1 MEMGN
6 TEESLLRNIKLILL
20 VFLSAASYC
29 NCVVET
35 EAVSVELYYESLCP
49 YSANF
54 IVNYLDK
61 LFTNGLIDIVDLR
74 LIPYGNA
81 RIGPNDTISCQ
92 HGPYECVLNTIE
104 ACAINASP
112 NLEQHFPFI
121 NCIEKFVLA
130 HEPTAWDACYENTG
144 LNMKLVGDCYES
156 GYGKKLEL
164 QYAAETNS
172 LQPPHRYVPWVLVN
186 GQPLYED
193 YENVEEYICKAYE
206 GTLPNA
212 CESLLKLK
220 PVNDNGKGDDN
231 RFTLKDTDTLV
242 SSI

>member
-1 MEMGN
+1 MGN
-6 TEESLLRNIKLILL
+6 AKEFKHRNIKLILL

-29 NCVVET
+29 NCVVEET
-35 EAVSVELYYESLCP
+35 VSVELYYESLCP

-61 LFTNGLIDIVDLR
+61 FFTNGLIDIVDLR

-81 RIGPNDTISCQ
+81 RIGANDTISCQ
-92 HGPYECVLNTIE
+92 HGPYECVLNTVE
-104 ACAINASP
+104 ACAINAWP
-112 NLEQHFPFI
+112 DLIQHFPFI
-121 NCIEKFVLA
+121 NCIEKLVLA
-130 HEPTAWDACYENTG
+130 HEPTAWDACYKNTS

-164 QYAAETNS
+164 QYATETNS
-172 LQPPHRYVPWVLVN
+172 LQPPHQYVPWVLLN

-193 YENVEEYICKAYE
+193 YENVEEYICKAYK
-206 GTLPNA
+206 GTLPEA
-212 CESLLKLK
+212 CGSLLKFES
-220 PVNDNGKGDDN
+220 VNENVKGDGN
-231 RFTLKDTDTLV
+231 RLTLKEALV

>member
-1 MEMGN
+1 LEMGS
-6 TEESLLRNIKLILL
+6 TKESQHRNIKLILL
-20 VFLSAASYC
+20 AFLAAASYC

-35 EAVSVELYYESLCP
+35 ETVSVELYYESLCP

-81 RIGPNDTISCQ
+81 RIGANDTISCQ
-92 HGPYECVLNTIE
+92 HGPYECVLNTVE
-104 ACAINASP
+104 ACAINAWPS
-112 NLEQHFPFI
+112 LEQHFPFI

-130 HEPTAWDACYENTG
+130 HEPTAWDACYKNTS

-172 LQPPHRYVPWVLVN
+172 LQPPHQYVPWVLLN
-186 GQPLYED
+186 GQPLYEN
-193 YENVEEYICKAYE
+193 YEDVEEYICKAYK
-206 GTLPNA
+206 GTLPEA
-212 CESLLKLK
+212 CGSILKFK
-220 PVNDNGKGDDN
+220 SVNENGKGDGN
-231 RFTLKDTDTLV
+231 RFTLKDTLV